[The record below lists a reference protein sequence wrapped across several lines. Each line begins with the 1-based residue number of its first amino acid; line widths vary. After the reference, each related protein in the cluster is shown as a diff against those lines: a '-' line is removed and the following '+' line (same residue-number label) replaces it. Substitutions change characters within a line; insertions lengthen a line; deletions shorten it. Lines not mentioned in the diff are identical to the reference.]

1 MALNRYKQSR
11 TTEQLPNLQT
21 VLTATMKNAKAIHT
35 LEKIINGHFTSPIH
49 PSKIKIA
56 GTYDGT
62 KHYLTVDA
70 SNNNVYKK
78 DIKGVRV
85 IKQLENPIFFTIV
98 PLIGAGTIDGNG
110 NLVLNESN
118 DKELGLI
125 YESNNKIMA
134 RTVGTDEDNG
144 RRLLYDIKYDDT
156 GLVTEFKST
165 YNESGTT
172 PDQDLDEQ
180 HPVITFCQDI
190 RRP

>member
-1 MALNRYKQSR
+1 
-11 TTEQLPNLQT
+11 
-21 VLTATMKNAKAIHT
+21 
-35 LEKIINGHFTSPIH
+35 
-49 PSKIKIA
+49 
-56 GTYDGT
+56 
-62 KHYLTVDA
+62 
-70 SNNNVYKK
+70 
-78 DIKGVRV
+78 
-85 IKQLENPIFFTIV
+85 
-98 PLIGAGTIDGNG
+98 
-110 NLVLNESN
+110 
-118 DKELGLI
+118 
-125 YESNNKIMA
+125 MA